1 MIRAN
6 DDGPRPPDAVPP
18 PDAYP
23 ELAREL
29 QSARLHTALWRIARW
44 TGAVLLTLVA
54 LFFGFVPGI
63 PGFPLFFL
71 ALFLIAADY
80 PPARRL
86 GVRLL
91 RKFPRVRR
99 AVPKRWRRTKG
110 PTRKG
115 GGA

>member
-1 MIRAN
+1 MPS
-6 DDGPRPPDAVPP
+6 DDGLRPPDAVPP
-18 PDAYP
+18 PEPFGGVAT
-23 ELAREL
+23 EL
-29 QSARLHTALWRIARW
+29 QERRFRAALWRFARW
-44 TGAVLLTLVA
+44 TGAILLTLVA
-54 LFFGFVPGI
+54 LFFGLVPGI

-110 PTRKG
+110 PGDKD